1 MQAWWRINL
10 LWFVLF
16 VIGSA
21 FILMRKVDGAGAVQ
35 TPKVKILSLLVL
47 GAFYI
52 FIWLCQLITLYFIR
66 RHK

>member
-1 MQAWWRINL
+1 MKAWHGINL

-16 VIGSA
+16 VIGAA
-21 FILMRKVDGAGAVQ
+21 FILIRKVDGAGVVQ

-52 FIWLCQLITLYFIR
+52 FIWLCQLITLRFIK

>member
-1 MQAWWRINL
+1 MKVWHGINL
-10 LWFVLF
+10 MWFVLF
-16 VIGSA
+16 AMGAI

-35 TPKVKILSLLVL
+35 TPKVKTLSLLVL

-52 FIWLCQLITLYFIR
+52 FIWLCQLITLRFIR